1 MQICRYPEN
10 SNQTT
15 NVFTFHLSKLGSAF
29 AQLLSRSSIM
39 TIIMAG
45 ILLEIGNKY
54 NDEREKQFYLQGQ
67 NDIRHL
73 QIILYL
79 CT

>member
-1 MQICRYPEN
+1 
-10 SNQTT
+10 
-15 NVFTFHLSKLGSAF
+15 
-29 AQLLSRSSIM
+29 
-39 TIIMAG
+39 MAG

-54 NDEREKQFYLQGQ
+54 TDEREKQFYLQGQ

>member
-1 MQICRYPEN
+1 
-10 SNQTT
+10 
-15 NVFTFHLSKLGSAF
+15 
-29 AQLLSRSSIM
+29 
-39 TIIMAG
+39 MAG

-54 NDEREKQFYLQGQ
+54 TDEREKQFYLQGQ

-79 CT
+79 CILYLCMYLCIQ